1 MAVRRGAALALA
13 VGALALGAVWVFGA
27 AGPPVYDGL
36 PIGTPPYRYLDAPS
50 GTPRTP
56 APSSV
61 SFTVVLSA
69 NPAGVVVQT
78 KEPIPQAEVALPTQD
93 LVVPSG
99 VTTVH
104 VSLAPVQPPATPP
117 LDGRIDGNVYRLSA
131 VDPTGRPLLLKPTAG
146 PSFAMEL
153 RGTGSQ
159 REPRV
164 EEYLDGAWMVVPFH
178 HPSSGIFDFN
188 PPQLGEFALVL
199 PPGSDL
205 FGPGLISALVV
216 GGALIAVGGGLYV
229 LRRSRLAGMTPAEES
244 PEDAESAGDEAD

>member
-1 MAVRRGAALALA
+1 MRRGAAMALA
-13 VGALALGAVWVFGA
+13 VGALALAAAWAFGA

-36 PIGTPPYRYLDAPS
+36 PIGTPPYRYLDPPS
-50 GTPRTP
+50 GTPKTP

-78 KEPIPQAEVALPTQD
+78 KEPIPQAEVSLPTQD
-93 LVVPSG
+93 LDVPAG
-99 VTTVH
+99 VTTVQ

-117 LDGRIDGNVYRLSA
+117 LGGRIDGNVYQLSV
-131 VDPTGRPLLLKPTAG
+131 VDPAGRPLFLKPTSG

-164 EEYLDGAWMVVPFH
+164 EEYRDGAWTVVPFH
-178 HPSSGIFDFN
+178 HPSAGIFDFN

-199 PPGSDL
+199 RPGSDV

-216 GGALIAVGGGLYV
+216 GGALLVVGGGLYV
-229 LRRSRLAGMTPAEES
+229 LRRSRLAAATIEES
-244 PEDAESAGDEAD
+244 PEDEESAGDEAD